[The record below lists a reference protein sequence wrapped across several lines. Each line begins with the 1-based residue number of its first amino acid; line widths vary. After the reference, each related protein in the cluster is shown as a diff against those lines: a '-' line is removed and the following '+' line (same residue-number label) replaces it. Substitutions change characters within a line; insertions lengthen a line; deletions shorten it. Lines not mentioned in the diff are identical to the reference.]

1 MIQII
6 YAILITSVFINFFLF
21 MSEFKKINSIE
32 KIRARQQEPK
42 TLKEIFSIPWKQ
54 RMAKDLKEYK
64 KAWIYF
70 GFLFISAFIAF
81 CIRFGFYEAF

>member
-1 MIQII
+1 MIQIL
-6 YAILITSVFINFFLF
+6 YAILITSVFVNFFLF
-21 MSEFKKINSIE
+21 MSEFKKIR
-32 KIRARQQEPK
+32 KRTEPK
-42 TLKEIFSIPWKQ
+42 TLKEIFSVPWKQ
-54 RMAKDLKEYK
+54 RMAKDLKENK